1 MIKKLRKKFIAIAM
15 ISVIVVLTLIM
26 GTVNIANYISIN
38 ERSERTLEILEENN
52 GEFPFDEFH
61 RKEKR
66 VEDKS
71 LSAET
76 PFETRYFTV
85 TMLKDGT
92 VSTINTGRIFAVS
105 SNTAKEYA
113 ETLFNSNKTKGFI
126 EHYKYILIN
135 NDSGYMYIF
144 VDCER
149 ELSTFRSFLFASIGI
164 SFVGILL
171 VFILVVIFSRI
182 AVRPVAESYEKQK
195 RFITDASHEIKT
207 PLAIIDANTEVIEMI
222 NGENEWSESIR
233 NQIKRLNAL
242 TEKMVF
248 LSRMDEES
256 YVMVMEEFSFSEAV
270 SDTVEPFVTLA
281 NSKNKTLT
289 TDIEENLT
297 IKANEQSIRQLVS
310 ILLDNAVKYTNE
322 GGNIEVRLFAK
333 GKTKTLT
340 VYNTVEEIQKGKL
353 DFLFE
358 RFYRLDSSRNSETG
372 GSGIGLSVAKAIA
385 QSNNGRLTAYS
396 TDGKSICFT
405 FTV

>member
-105 SNTAKEYA
+105 SSTAKEYA

-164 SFVGILL
+164 SLVGILL
-171 VFILVVIFSRI
+171 VFILVVIFSKI
-182 AVRPVAESYEKQK
+182 AVKPVAESYEKQK

-256 YVMVMEEFSFSEAV
+256 YVTVMEEFSFSEAV
-270 SDTVEPFVTLA
+270 SDTVEPFITLA

>member
-1 MIKKLRKKFIAIAM
+1 MIKKLRKKFIAVAM

-26 GTVNIANYISIN
+26 GTVNIANYLSIN
-38 ERSERTLEILEENN
+38 ERYEQTLEILKENN
-52 GEFPFDEFH
+52 GEFPFDDFR
-61 RKEKR
+61 RKEKKF
-66 VEDKS
+66 EDKS
-71 LSAET
+71 LSAEA

-85 TMLKDGT
+85 SMDRNGT
-92 VSTINTGRIFAVS
+92 VSAINTGRIFAVS
-105 SNTAKEYA
+105 TSTAKEYA
-113 ETLFNSNKTKGFI
+113 ETLFNSNNTKGFI
-126 EHYKYILIN
+126 EHYKYIRIS
-135 NDSGYMYIF
+135 DSNGYMYIF

-149 ELSTFRSFLFASIGI
+149 ELNTFRSFLFASIGI
-164 SFVGILL
+164 SLIGVLF
-171 VFILVVIFSRI
+171 VFILVVIFSGI

-233 NQIKRLNAL
+233 NQIKRLNSL

-248 LSRMDEES
+248 LSRMDEEN

-270 SDTVEPFVTLA
+270 SDTAEPFITLA
-281 NSKNKTLT
+281 NSKNKALT
-289 TDIEENLT
+289 TEIEENLT
-297 IKANEQSIRQLVS
+297 IKANEQSIRQLIS
-310 ILLDNAVKYTNE
+310 ILLDNAVKYTND
-322 GGNIEVRLFAK
+322 GGNVEVKLFSK

-385 QSNNGRLTAYS
+385 QSNNGKISAYS

-405 FTV
+405 FMI

>member
-1 MIKKLRKKFIAIAM
+1 MIKKLRKKFIAVAM

-26 GTVNIANYISIN
+26 GTVNIANYLSIN
-38 ERSERTLEILEENN
+38 ERYEQTLEILKENN
-52 GEFPFDEFH
+52 GEFPFDDFR
-61 RKEKR
+61 RKEKKF
-66 VEDKS
+66 EDKS
-71 LSAET
+71 LSAEA

-85 TMLKDGT
+85 SMDRNGT
-92 VSTINTGRIFAVS
+92 VSAINTGRIFAVS
-105 SNTAKEYA
+105 TSTAKEYA
-113 ETLFNSNKTKGFI
+113 ETLFNSNNTKGFI
-126 EHYKYILIN
+126 EHYKYIRIS
-135 NDSGYMYIF
+135 DSNGYMYIF

-149 ELSTFRSFLFASIGI
+149 ELNTFRSFLFASIGI
-164 SFVGILL
+164 SLIGVLF
-171 VFILVVIFSRI
+171 VFILVVIFSGI

-233 NQIKRLNAL
+233 NQIKRLNSL

-248 LSRMDEES
+248 LSRMDEEN

-270 SDTVEPFVTLA
+270 SDTAEPFITLA
-281 NSKNKTLT
+281 NSKNKALT
-289 TDIEENLT
+289 TEIEENLT
-297 IKANEQSIRQLVS
+297 IKANEQSIRQLIS
-310 ILLDNAVKYTNE
+310 ILLDNAVKYTND
-322 GGNIEVRLFAK
+322 GGNIEVKLFSK

-385 QSNNGRLTAYS
+385 QSNNGKISAYS

-405 FTV
+405 FMI

>member
-333 GKTKTLT
+333 GKTKILT